1 MKKERELSHRETKR
15 LDALF
20 GACKDLLCRPLQD
33 DDCVIRTCVPALVAE
48 TEAYVAE
55 SKMFPISRGYVRG
68 KKSGRFDDTSAPSPQ
83 KRLSPLQTLMT
94 LRNSDFTNNFNEESN
109 PRSSTS
115 GVEGKSITGESR
127 DEFIHPV
134 VLWMLNELERIEKNI
149 IAKTEAREEM
159 LDDTTSLVKQSYA
172 NSSPQ
177 KSSDEIQSWSNMMRP
192 LALWKQ
198 KPKSEYDERGDTV
211 TDRVT
216 AGSDVLTEPVKRRV
230 TAAVGSLKCIEN
242 LCGNKRGAMRQLCK
256 IQLCETK

>member
-1 MKKERELSHRETKR
+1 MKKEREISRRETKR

-55 SKMFPISRGYVRG
+55 SKIFPISRAYVRG
-68 KKSGRFDDTSAPSPQ
+68 KKSGSFDDTSAPSPQ

-94 LRNSDFTNNFNEESN
+94 LRNSDFTDNFNEESN
-109 PRSSTS
+109 PGSITN
-115 GVEGKSITGESR
+115 GVEGMGITGESR
-127 DEFIHPV
+127 GEFIHPV
-134 VLWMLNELERIEKNI
+134 VLWILNELERIEKNL
-149 IAKTEAREEM
+149 IAKSKAREET
-159 LDDTTSLVKQSYA
+159 LDDMTSLGKQSYA
-172 NSSPQ
+172 NSSPL
-177 KSSDEIQSWSNMMRP
+177 KSKDEMQSWSNMVRP

-198 KPKSEYDERGDTV
+198 KPKSEYERSDSV
-211 TDRVT
+211 TGSVT
-216 AGSDVLTEPVKRRV
+216 AGTDMLTEPVKRRV